1 MVGVGWVGAPA
12 CMKVPGLSL
21 ADQREG
27 SLPLQRGTL
36 EHQEELGLWYQTDRQ
51 TDSLCSAN

>member
-51 TDSLCSAN
+51 SLLC